1 MMRQNNGEAEKG
13 RDEGQRAAGMGT
25 LFRKA

>member
-25 LFRKA
+25 FMKA